1 MTLEVAMGRRSVG
14 AVPALDLGS
23 MSAAFPL
30 ADVERILAETNR
42 VSQRK
47 RKLPAH
53 VMTYYV
59 IALGLLASVGARE
72 VLRRL
77 LDRYRSER
85 GWPGELASEA
95 AISKARQRLGA
106 EPLRRLFDDYV
117 RPIATRAIKS
127 AWYRTWRIVTLD
139 ATTLQMLDTP
149 QNDKRFGRPP
159 ASRGSSAWPQLRLAA
174 LLENGTRVL
183 FAAAFDAY
191 HTAESALA
199 RRLLN
204 RLEPGML
211 CLADRGFYGFELWS
225 AAAASGAD
233 LLWRVQKTLT
243 LAPIE
248 RLADGSYLSHIYR
261 NAGHHRQGKPRLVRV
276 ICFTVTLNGKS
287 EPYRLITTILDP
299 QKAPALELARL
310 YASRWTIETAFRE
323 FKVHLRDRRLLL
335 RSKLPELVEQ
345 DVYGLL
351 LAHFGVRRL
360 MCESARQED
369 IEPAELSFSHALH
382 LIVQRLPELVAFSP
396 SAEDALP

>member
-1 MTLEVAMGRRSVG
+1 
-14 AVPALDLGS
+14 

-42 VSQRK
+42 TSQRR
-47 RKLPAH
+47 RKLPAYM
-53 VMTYYV
+53 MTYYV

-77 LDRYRSER
+77 LDRYRSEQAL
-85 GWPGELASEA
+85 PGELASEA
-95 AISKARQRLGA
+95 AISKARQRLGV
-106 EPLRRLFDDYV
+106 EPLRRLFDEYV
-117 RPIATRAIKS
+117 RPIATRAIRS
-127 AWYRTWRIVTLD
+127 AWYRSWRLVTLD

-149 QNDKRFGRPP
+149 QNEKRFGRPP

-174 LLENGTRVL
+174 LLENGTRIL

-191 HTAESALA
+191 HTSESALA
-199 RRLLN
+199 RRIIN

-211 CLADRGFYGFELWS
+211 CLADRGFYGFGLWS

-243 LAPIE
+243 LPPVE
-248 RLADGSYLSHIYR
+248 RLADGSYLSHIYL
-261 NAGHHRQGKPRLVRV
+261 NAGHHRQGKPHLVRV
-276 ICFTVTLNGKS
+276 ISFTVTLNGKS

-299 QKAPALELARL
+299 HKAPALELARL

-360 MCESARQED
+360 MCESARQEG

-382 LIVQRLPELVAFSP
+382 VIIQRLPELVAFSP

>member
-1 MTLEVAMGRRSVG
+1 MGRKGVG
-14 AVPALDLGS
+14 AVPAIDLGS

-42 VSQRK
+42 TSQRK
-47 RKLPAH
+47 RKLPAY
-53 VMTYYV
+53 VTTYYV

-77 LDRYRSER
+77 LDRYRSDR

-95 AISKARQRLGA
+95 AISKARQRLGI
-106 EPLRRLFDDYV
+106 EPLRRLFNEYV
-117 RPIATRAIKS
+117 RPIGTRAIRS

-149 QNDKRFGRPP
+149 QNDERFGRPP

-174 LLENGTRVL
+174 LLENGTRVF

-199 RRLLN
+199 RRILD

-211 CLADRGFYGFELWS
+211 CLADRGFYGFDLWS

-233 LLWRVQKTLT
+233 LLWRVQKTPT
-243 LAPIE
+243 LPPIE

-261 NAGHHRQGKPRLVRV
+261 NSGHHRQGKPHLVRV
-276 ICFTVTLNGKS
+276 ISFTVTLNGKS

-323 FKVHLRDRRLLL
+323 LKVHLRDRRLLL
-335 RSKLPELVEQ
+335 RSKLPDLVEQ

-360 MCESARQED
+360 MCESAQQEG

-382 LIVQRLPELVAFSP
+382 VVIQRLPELVAFSP

>member
-1 MTLEVAMGRRSVG
+1 MGRVSEG

-30 ADVERILAETNR
+30 RDVEKILEETNR
-42 VSQRK
+42 TSRRK
-47 RKLPAH
+47 RKLPAYL
-53 VMTYYV
+53 MTYYV

-77 LDRYRSER
+77 VDRHRR
-85 GWPGELASEA
+85 DGKWPPGELASEA
-95 AISKARQRLGA
+95 AITKARQRLGV
-106 EPLRRLFDDYV
+106 EPLRRLYDQYV
-117 RPIATRAIKS
+117 RPIATRVIKS
-127 AWYRTWRIVTLD
+127 AWYRNWRVVTLD

-149 QNDKRFGRPP
+149 QNEEHFGRPP

-183 FAAAFDAY
+183 FAVAFDAY
-191 HTAESALA
+191 RISESALA
-199 RRLLN
+199 RRILD

-211 CLADRGFYGFELWS
+211 CLADRGFYGFDLWMT
-225 AAAASGAD
+225 AAARGAD

-243 LAPIE
+243 LPEIE
-248 RLADGSYLSHIYR
+248 RLPDGSFLSHVYLNR
-261 NAGHHRQGKPRLVRV
+261 HHNRIGKPQVVRV
-276 ICFTVTLNGKS
+276 ISFTVTLRGKV
-287 EPYRLITTILDP
+287 EPYRVITTILDP
-299 QKAPALELARL
+299 NCAPALELARL

-323 FKVHLRDRRLLL
+323 LKVHQRDRHLLL

-351 LAHFGVRRL
+351 LAHFGIRRL
-360 MCESARQED
+360 MCESARAEN
-369 IEPAELSFSHALH
+369 IEPAELSFSHALRVV
-382 LIVQRLPELVAFSP
+382 IERLPEMVAFSP